1 MTKDELEQRVNE
13 ARAKNLE
20 GTVSQKWH
28 DMVEYTLRAEID
40 RQREAAEGWCGAAAG
55 FVDEIRAA
63 EAEIAKLRVLVA
75 KLESAL
81 ERAEHLSKAFCDK
94 GDELLHEN
102 EKLRAALHKL
112 EPFACVPLTAGQGQD
127 GKWHERRGCRL
138 CGAINETGETVHRED
153 CVFA

>member
-1 MTKDELEQRVNE
+1 MKGDNMTKDELEQRVNE

-63 EAEIAKLRVLVA
+63 EAEIAKLR
-75 KLESAL
+75 
-81 ERAEHLSKAFCDK
+81 
-94 GDELLHEN
+94 
-102 EKLRAALHKL
+102 AALFKL
-112 EPFACVPLTAGQGQD
+112 EPFAYVPLTAGQGQD
-127 GKWHERRGCRL
+127 GKWHDRRGCRL
-138 CGAINETGETVHRED
+138 CGAIIEVGQDTIHRED
-153 CVFA
+153 CVFAG